1 MSLLA
6 PEAHD
11 WVGRSETY
19 APYPVTRTDI
29 ARYCHVLGLDDAVY
43 LDPGAA
49 RAAGHPDVVAPPGY
63 HMVIR
68 HAMPNVRPLADLAP
82 DGGSP
87 DLTPPSSATRRMA
100 GETTTDFLSDIHAG
114 NEITLTKTLTAVTEK
129 AGRSGPLG
137 LVTYQLDYRT
147 AAGELTVRETYVRI
161 LR

>member
-6 PEAHD
+6 PEAQS
-11 WVGRSETY
+11 WVGRSQTF
-19 APYPVTRTDI
+19 APYPVTGLDI
-29 ARYCHVLGLDDAVY
+29 AKYCHVLGFDDPVH
-43 LDPGAA
+43 LDPAAA

-68 HAMPNVRPLADLAP
+68 HAMPNVLPVDELAP

-100 GETTTDFLSDIHAG
+100 GETVTEFAADIHAG
-114 NEITLTKTLTAVTEK
+114 DEITLTKAIASLTEK
-129 AGRSGPLG
+129 TGRSGPLAF
-137 LVTYQLDYRT
+137 VTYELDYRT
-147 AAGELTVRETYVRI
+147 GAGELVVHETYVRI